1 MTKKEIK
8 RSEPIS
14 DSELKRTES
23 IEDFLKIVY
32 QLQQKEERVRTSSIA
47 DALKIS
53 APSAHDFITRCQE
66 ANLLDYVS
74 HRGVRLTEAGERIAL
89 EVLRHHRLLELYLVE
104 ALGYSW
110 DEVHEEAD
118 RLEHHISE
126 TLEERIAAILG
137 HPTVDPHGDPIPT
150 LDGELPRRGLLKLAE
165 LPLNQSAVVSRLL
178 DQTPENLRY
187 LEGKGLVLGA
197 SVTILER
204 EPYDGLTHLSV
215 NSVRQVIGEST
226 ARFVLVKI
234 PEVSS

>member
-8 RSEPIS
+8 RSESII

-47 DALKIS
+47 EALKIS
-53 APSAHDFITRCQE
+53 APSAHDFIMRCQE
-66 ANLLDYVS
+66 ANLVDYVS
-74 HRGVRLTEAGERIAL
+74 HKGVRLTDAGERIAL

-104 ALGYSW
+104 ALGYTW
-110 DEVHEEAD
+110 DEVHDEAD

-150 LDGELPRRGLLKLAE
+150 LDGQVPPHGLLRLAE
-165 LPLNQSAVVSRLL
+165 LGLNQAAVVSRLL
-178 DQTPENLRY
+178 DQSSENLRY

-197 SVTILER
+197 RIKILER
-204 EPYDGLTHLSV
+204 EPYDGLTHLEV
-215 NSVRQVIGEST
+215 DGARQVIGEST
-226 ARFVLVKI
+226 ARFVMVKI
-234 PEVSS
+234 AGNS

>member
-8 RSEPIS
+8 RNESIS

-47 DALKIS
+47 EALNIT
-53 APSAHDFITRCQE
+53 APSAHDFISRCQD

-74 HRGVRLTEAGERIAL
+74 HKGVRLTEAGERIAL

-104 ALGYSW
+104 ALDYSW

-126 TLEERIAAILG
+126 TLEARIAAILG

-150 LDGELPRRGLLKLAE
+150 VDGKLPGRGLLKLAE
-165 LPLNQSAVVSRLL
+165 LPLQKPAMVSRLL

-187 LEGKGLVLGA
+187 LEGKGLVLGVT
-197 SVTILER
+197 VTILER
-204 EPYDGLTHLSV
+204 EPFDGLTHLDV
-215 NSVRQVIGEST
+215 GGRRQVIGEST
-226 ARFVLVKI
+226 ARFVLVKLS
-234 PEVSS
+234 EET

>member
-1 MTKKEIK
+1 MTKKELK
-8 RSEPIS
+8 RNEEIG

-47 DALKIS
+47 EALNIT
-53 APSAHDFITRCQE
+53 APSAHDFISRCQE

-74 HRGVRLTEAGERIAL
+74 HKGVRLTDAGERIAL

-104 ALGYSW
+104 ALGYTW

-126 TLEERIAAILG
+126 TLEQRIAAILG
-137 HPTVDPHGDPIPT
+137 HPTVDPHGDPIPSAD
-150 LDGELPRRGLLKLAE
+150 LKLPKGGLLKLAE
-165 LPLNQSAVVSRLL
+165 LPLNGAGVVSRLL

-197 SVTILER
+197 TVTILER
-204 EPYDGLTHLSV
+204 EPFDGLTHLDV
-215 NSVRQVIGEST
+215 NGTRQIIGEST
-226 ARFVLVKI
+226 ARFVMVKI
-234 PEVSS
+234 SDES